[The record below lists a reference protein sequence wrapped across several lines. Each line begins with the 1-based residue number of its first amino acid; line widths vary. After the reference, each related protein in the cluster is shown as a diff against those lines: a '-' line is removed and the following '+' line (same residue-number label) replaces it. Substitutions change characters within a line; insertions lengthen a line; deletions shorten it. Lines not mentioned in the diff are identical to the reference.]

1 MFKNPLYLFVVSLSR
16 CTGVIFEQTQVHF
29 FFDGI
34 KTQLSQP
41 QLHKEESLF
50 FVKGMLMGSLLT
62 DGVSDDDAQ
71 ELQMPIVP
79 QAIKRCG
86 ETLAISSCNAQRS
99 RHSSSNRAGSA
110 ESDTFPE
117 SALVQSV
124 RRITRTR
131 LSTSRTVK
139 KIDARTIT
147 SMMARGRKNERV
159 HGTLPRDKKL
169 LVAQRMRS
177 WTIALGA
184 TFTNAPETW
193 HLCKEF
199 LTELYVWE
207 STRVRHVLG
216 WRWIDEEGLR
226 HMFFQCAEATDG
238 ILKDIEWKGRTTV
251 S

>member
-29 FFDGI
+29 FFLFDRI

-50 FVKGMLMGSLLT
+50 FVKRMLMGSLVT
-62 DGVSDDDAQ
+62 NDVSDDIAQ
-71 ELQMPIVP
+71 ELQMPIGP

-131 LSTSRTVK
+131 LHIENSE

-177 WTIALGA
+177 WTTALRA

-193 HLCKEF
+193 HLCKEV
-199 LTELYVWE
+199 LTELYMWE
-207 STRVRHVLG
+207 STRIRHVSG
-216 WRWIDEEGLR
+216 CRWIDEEDYDTC
-226 HMFFQCAEATDG
+226 FFNAQ
-238 ILKDIEWKGRTTV
+238 KQPMR